1 MRIFVRVVEKL
12 FVHLVLFSRE
22 ILENTVHR
30 EPCKENTLHV
40 EEIEDENRYNYQTTF
55 ELWNVLYQD
64 LSLVLI

>member
-1 MRIFVRVVEKL
+1 MRIFVRVVGKL

-22 ILENTVHR
+22 ILENIAHG